1 MKKRLECKV
10 FGRVQMVMFRDFI
23 QRNASALGLAG
34 EVKNCEDGS
43 VFFVAEGEED
53 ALLRLFALARK
64 GSLLS
69 HVEYVEETWSE
80 PSGAYMKFRIVYR

>member
-23 QRNASALGLAG
+23 QRNASALGLVG

-43 VFFVAEGEED
+43 VSFIAEGEED
-53 ALLRLFALARK
+53 ALRELLSFARK

-69 HVEYVEETWSE
+69 HVESVEEVWSE
-80 PSGAYMKFRIVYR
+80 PSGVYEKFRIAYR